1 MTSDYF
7 KTISSTKTFEN
18 GKLVNDINIIMQ
30 NNGLDDLDILVN
42 DNGDQ
47 KYYSMSQEEAIKNL
61 IQINNNKDDLCEIL
75 ENEDKLLASQY
86 SKNYNKTQKKRK
98 IIKKKKKD
106 NSIKDSKSSL
116 KSRKSKKS
124 KKSKNKEEIE
134 LIDMII

>member
-18 GKLVNDINIIMQ
+18 GKLVKDINIIMQ

-47 KYYSMSQEEAIKNL
+47 KYYNMSQEEAIKKL
-61 IQINNNKDDLCEIL
+61 IQINNNQDDLCEIL

-86 SKNYNKTQKKRK
+86 SKNYNKTQKKKRK
-98 IIKKKKKD
+98 IRKKEKKD
-106 NSIKDSKSSL
+106 LKSSSKGS
-116 KSRKSKKS
+116 KSRKRKKGEH
-124 KKSKNKEEIE
+124 KDEIE